1 MITPKEKA
9 KEYIETFEKVQIPYM
24 DSMSG
29 TIERSDMEHDNAKEC
44 ALITVKEILKARE
57 AGTTGVVFDKAF
69 WEETE
74 SELNL
79 L

>member
-1 MITPKEKA
+1 MTPEEKA
-9 KEYIETFEKVQIPYM
+9 WDLFEQHTEQLLDVGIYRDDVK
-24 DSMSG
+24 S
-29 TIERSDMEHDNAKEC
+29 NALRC

-57 AGTTGVVFDKAF
+57 AGTTGVIFDKAF